1 MAEKKKI
8 LFAREEKGLLLGLV
22 QKYKHVVESK
32 ESDVISKADIA
43 KNQLVFQKRMQ
54 VLEEEF
60 LKEKRT
66 LELHLLKN
74 MLSTP
79 K

>member
-1 MAEKKKI
+1 VK
-8 LFAREEKGLLLGLV
+8 
-22 QKYKHVVESK
+22 SK
-32 ESDVISKADIA
+32 EVNEEILLRLHRVEVLKKNDQELHELIMEEQRLKIDIA

-66 LELHLLKN
+66 LELQLLKN
-74 MLSTP
+74 SIF
-79 K
+79 

>member
-1 MAEKKKI
+1 VEVLKKNDQELHELIMEEQRLKI
-8 LFAREEKGLLLGLV
+8 
-22 QKYKHVVESK
+22 
-32 ESDVISKADIA
+32 DIA

-66 LELHLLKN
+66 LELQLLKN

>member
-1 MAEKKKI
+1 VK
-8 LFAREEKGLLLGLV
+8 
-22 QKYKHVVESK
+22 SK
-32 ESDVISKADIA
+32 EVNEEILLRLHRVEVLKKNDQELHELIMEEQRLKTDIA

-66 LELHLLKN
+66 LELQLLKN

>member
-1 MAEKKKI
+1 
-8 LFAREEKGLLLGLV
+8 
-22 QKYKHVVESK
+22 VESK
-32 ESDVISKADIA
+32 EVNEEILLRLHRVEVLKKNDQELHELIMEEQRLKIDIA

-54 VLEEEF
+54 MLEEEF

-66 LELHLLKN
+66 LELQLLKN
-74 MLSTP
+74 MVSTP

>member
-1 MAEKKKI
+1 
-8 LFAREEKGLLLGLV
+8 
-22 QKYKHVVESK
+22 VESK
-32 ESDVISKADIA
+32 EVNEEILLRLHRVEVLKKNDQELHELIMEEQRLKIDIA

-66 LELHLLKN
+66 IELRLLKN
-74 MLSTP
+74 MVSTP